1 MQVNTCIKKEKKM
14 IDDTQW
20 KIMNATIE
28 LIKEKGYSVTTT
40 KDIANLAKVNE
51 CTIFRK
57 FKSKKEI
64 VLCALDEKEWKPNIS
79 QDTFEQCIWDL
90 KVDLKMFASKYL
102 NNVTSDFVK
111 LSIGLRAPQIYDD
124 VAPKIMQIP
133 EIFKKSLQQYFE
145 KMYEKNKIEETN
157 FECLATM
164 FLSMNF
170 GFAFIKASFEN
181 KLTDIEREEYIEK
194 SIDIFISGIQKI

>member
-1 MQVNTCIKKEKKM
+1 M
-14 IDDTQW
+14 IDDTQL

-28 LIKEKGYSVTTT
+28 LIKEKGYSATTT

-79 QDTFEQCIWDL
+79 QDTFEQCIWEL
-90 KVDLKMFASKYL
+90 KADLKMFAIKYL
-102 NNVTSDFVK
+102 ENVTSDFVK

-124 VAPKIMQIP
+124 TAPKIMQIP

-145 KMYEKNKIEETN
+145 KMYEKNKIAEAN

-164 FLSMNF
+164 FLSINF
-170 GFAFIKASFEN
+170 GFAFLKASFEN
-181 KLTDIEREEYIEK
+181 KLVQVEKHEYIEK
-194 SIDIFISGIQKI
+194 SVDIFINGIQKI

>member
-1 MQVNTCIKKEKKM
+1 M

-28 LIKEKGYSVTTT
+28 LIKEKGYSATTT

-57 FKSKKEI
+57 FKNKKEI

-79 QDTFEQCIWDL
+79 EDTFEQCVWEL
-90 KVDLKMFASKYL
+90 QADLKMFSSKYL
-102 NNVTSDFVK
+102 DNVTPDFVK

-124 VAPKIMQIP
+124 TASKIMQIP
-133 EIFKKSLQQYFE
+133 ETFKKLLQQYFR
-145 KMYEKNKIEETN
+145 KMYEKNKIVETN

-164 FLSMNF
+164 FLSVNF
-170 GFAFIKASFEN
+170 GFAFLKASFEN
-181 KLTDIEREEYIEK
+181 KLTDIEKQEYIEK
-194 SIDIFISGIQKI
+194 SVEIFIKGIEKKQ

>member
-1 MQVNTCIKKEKKM
+1 M

-28 LIKEKGYSVTTT
+28 LIKEKGYSATTT

-64 VLCALDEKEWKPNIS
+64 VLCALEEKEWKPNIF
-79 QDTFEQCIWDL
+79 QDTFEQCIWEL
-90 KVDLKMFASKYL
+90 QADLKMFASKYL
-102 NNVTSDFVK
+102 ENVTSDFIK
-111 LSIGLRAPQIYDD
+111 LSIGLRAPQIYGDI
-124 VAPKIMQIP
+124 APKVMQIP

-145 KMYEKNKIEETN
+145 KMYEKNKIIEAN

-164 FLSMNF
+164 FLSINF
-170 GFAFIKASFEN
+170 GFAFLKASFEN
-181 KLTDIEREEYIEK
+181 KLTDIEKQEYIEK
-194 SIDIFISGIQKI
+194 SVAVFINGIQKR

>member
-1 MQVNTCIKKEKKM
+1 MV
-14 IDDTQW
+14 DDTQW

-28 LIKEKGYSVTTT
+28 LIKEKGYSATTT

-79 QDTFEQCIWDL
+79 QDTFQQCIWEL
-90 KVDLKMFASKYL
+90 QVDLKMFASKYL
-102 NNVTSDFVK
+102 ENVTSDFVK
-111 LSIGLRAPQIYDD
+111 LSIGLRAPQIYNDT
-124 VAPKIMQIP
+124 ASKIMEIP

-145 KMYEKNKIEETN
+145 KMYEKNKIIETN

-164 FLSMNF
+164 FLSINL
-170 GFAFIKASFEN
+170 GFAFLKASFEN
-181 KLTDIEREEYIEK
+181 KLTDTEKQEYIEK
-194 SIDIFISGIQKI
+194 SVNVFINGIQKG

>member
-1 MQVNTCIKKEKKM
+1 MV
-14 IDDTQW
+14 DDTQW

-64 VLCALDEKEWKPNIS
+64 VLCALDQKEWTPSIS
-79 QDTFEQCIWDL
+79 KDTFEPCIWEL
-90 KVDLKMFASKYL
+90 EADLKMFASRYL
-102 NNVTSDFVK
+102 EKVTSDVVK

-124 VAPKIMQIP
+124 TAPKIMQIP
-133 EIFKKSLQQYFE
+133 EIFKKLLQEYFE
-145 KMYEKNKIEETN
+145 MMNEKNKIVETN
-157 FECLATM
+157 FDCLATM

-170 GFAFIKASFEN
+170 GFTFLKASFED
-181 KLTDIEREEYIEK
+181 KLTHVEKQEYIEK
-194 SIDIFISGIQKI
+194 SVEVFINGIQRP